1 MRPILK
7 ANHTRIFGLVNP
19 GCVSY
24 CAAMDIKTLLKAFG
38 SQSEIARQLGV
49 SRQAVAK
56 WVRAGEIPALRKYQV
71 EVLLRGKRR

>member
-1 MRPILK
+1 VRPILK
-7 ANHTRIFGLVNP
+7 ANHTGIFGLVNP
-19 GCVSY
+19 GCVGY
-24 CAAMDIKTLLKAFG
+24 RGAMDIKTLLKAFG

-71 EVLLRGKRR
+71 QVLLRGKRR